1 MSKGC
6 GIVGFYAE
14 FGSNDG
20 EGDSLCDVSWTELE
34 EERLARLDRNLE
46 KALHDAWLRA
56 VFDDWR
62 AEVFPPAL
70 ELMFLAV
77 AGVA

>member
-1 MSKGC
+1 MLDVK
-6 GIVGFYAE
+6 ALQR
-14 FGSNDG
+14 
-20 EGDSLCDVSWTELE
+20 LCDAIAFKECELQQ
-34 EERLARLDRNLE
+34 
-46 KALHDAWLRA
+46 ALNDAWLRA

-62 AEVFPPAL
+62 AEVFPSAL